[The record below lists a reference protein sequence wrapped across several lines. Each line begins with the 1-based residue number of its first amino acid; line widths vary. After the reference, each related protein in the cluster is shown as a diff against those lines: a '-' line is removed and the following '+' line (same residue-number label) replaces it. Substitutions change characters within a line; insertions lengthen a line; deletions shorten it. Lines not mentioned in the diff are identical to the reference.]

1 MAINELRNTGLNMG
15 IPPQSLVDAA
25 LVRGFPHSSNRA
37 LFTCICN
44 EIRPS
49 IGAVAVA
56 LGVSEYI
63 ILIYLA
69 ANPLNVTHCCLKIL
83 KREVLKCLTTPAASV
98 LHLS

>member
-1 MAINELRNTGLNMG
+1 MG

-63 ILIYLA
+63 IYLD
-69 ANPLNVTHCCLKIL
+69 LSCCKSFERDSLPS
-83 KREVLKCLTTPAASV
+83 ENSET
-98 LHLS
+98 